1 MKPLPKGCT
10 VALIVALAVVG
21 LLAAAGYIFGPKLK
35 ALAHEQVLQFLQK
48 EGLYIEYQ
56 TKYGRLDGTITLVD
70 IVAYETSAKKKPV
83 ARLDHL
89 VIRMGLR
96 SLFRDHVLR
105 THLSTKNAT
114 FTVVGDPQT
123 GDAVFEALNLHFDCR
138 PGQVRI
144 DRLTAQLQGIDIQ
157 ATGDIQIDR
166 GTGSPGSA
174 MPAPAPAAAT
184 SPATPGALPTTPLD
198 LSAILKLAPILDYR
212 KATWRPQVTATIAGT
227 HSSVRDSTWNVDVR
241 SASFPSKGVDMEFA
255 GQLVTGK
262 DGNLTVQKAQLKHG
276 KGEANVDGVIARGS
290 DTFEIRHFDSSL
302 DWVVLLRDYPAV
314 NGAWNPVSATQ
325 APLIEGSG
333 SHHLKNPDL
342 SRLTFT
348 LRDFALLY
356 EMTDKKVVHAGE
368 IGAKGSLE
376 KGVLRL
382 NSLTAFLAKGNASGE
397 VTYTPFATTPGW
409 TATLKGSHL
418 YLPDLVAPKDGKQL
432 VGYVDFNFTGKGADK
447 PAALQGQ
454 GKFSITNGDFFH
466 TRVFGP
472 LLLFLHKISNNPDKG
487 NPQQL
492 HASFQIQN
500 GVVKTTDLALDI
512 SEAHVTASGTI
523 DLVKETARF
532 EARAKLRGPLGISVD
547 LIGEGPLDNVEWRK
561 K

>member
-1 MKPLPKGCT
+1 MNPPSKGCT
-10 VALIVALAVVG
+10 VALIVAVAVVG
-21 LLAAAGYIFGPKLK
+21 LLAAAGYVFGPKLK
-35 ALAHEQVLQFLQK
+35 ALAHEQVLQFLHK
-48 EGLYIEYQ
+48 EGLYIEYK

-70 IVAYETSAKKKPV
+70 IVAYETSEKKKPV

-105 THLSTKNAT
+105 TYVSTKNAT

-123 GDAVFEALNLHFDCR
+123 GDAAFENLNLRFDCR
-138 PGQVRI
+138 PGQVLMDHLTAQFQGIDVQASGEIRI
-144 DRLTAQLQGIDIQ
+144 DRGP
-157 ATGDIQIDR
+157 
-166 GTGSPGSA
+166 GSPGSTT
-174 MPAPAPAAAT
+174 PAPAAAAAAPT
-184 SPATPGALPTTPLD
+184 APPTTPLD
-198 LSAILKLAPILDYR
+198 LSAILKLAPLLDYR
-212 KATWRPQVTATIAGT
+212 KATWRPQVVATVTGT
-227 HSSVRDSTWNVDVR
+227 HSSLQDSTWKVDVH
-241 SASFPSKGVDMEFA
+241 SVSFPSKGVDLDFA
-255 GQLVTGK
+255 AQLITGK
-262 DGNLTVQKAQLKHG
+262 NGNLSIQKAQLKHG
-276 KGEANVDGVIARGS
+276 KGEANVDGMIARGS
-290 DTFEIRHFDSSL
+290 DTFEIRHFDSTL
-302 DWVVLLRDYPAV
+302 DWVALLRDYPAV
-314 NGAWNPVSATQ
+314 NGAWNPLSVTQ
-325 APLIEGSG
+325 APQLDGAG

-348 LRDFALLY
+348 LKEFAVLY
-356 EMTDKKVVHAGE
+356 EMKDKKVIHAQE
-368 IGAKGSLE
+368 IGAKGALE

-382 NSLTAFLAKGNASGE
+382 NPLTAFLAKGNASGE
-397 VTYTPFATTPGW
+397 VTYTPFAKTPGW
-409 TATLKGSHL
+409 TATLKGTHL

-432 VGYVDFNFTGKGADK
+432 VGFVDFDFNGKGADQ

-487 NPQQL
+487 NAQQL

-500 GVVKTTDLALDI
+500 GVVKTSDLALDI

-523 DLVKETARF
+523 DLVKEMARF
-532 EARAKLRGPLGISVD
+532 EARAKLRGPLGLSVD
-547 LIGEGPLDNVEWRK
+547 LIGEGPLDKVEWRK